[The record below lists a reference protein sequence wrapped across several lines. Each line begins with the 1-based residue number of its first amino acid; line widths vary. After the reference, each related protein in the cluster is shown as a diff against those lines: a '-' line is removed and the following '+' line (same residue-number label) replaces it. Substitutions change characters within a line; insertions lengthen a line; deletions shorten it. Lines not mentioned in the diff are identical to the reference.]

1 MNEQQLL
8 AALKR
13 LAEGGYSPAEWLE
26 WWEHNAPHVKKLLP
40 AGEFLRLKPRVASHG
55 ETAVVRRCHTEAIA
69 ILQKRGVTVSPSEE
83 LKMLFR
89 ADEEARAKRTSFAAH
104 VIEVVE
110 DELRA
115 SCPSAFRDTL
125 YEEYLASGQA
135 AAEHDWIRQRL
146 MNCFIS
152 VHKPPDWV
160 GDPEWAFDDLE
171 PMVFIEQIRLD
182 ETPVTKSVLT
192 WHTML
197 YIFGRRVACEGGFE
211 MKYEIVAQSW

>member
-13 LAEGGYSPAEWLE
+13 LAEGGYSPGEWLE
-26 WWEHNAPHVKKLLP
+26 WWGNNAPHVKKLLT

-55 ETAVVRRCHTEAIA
+55 ETAVVQRCHTEATA
-69 ILQKRGVTVSPSEE
+69 ILQKRGVAVLPSEE
-83 LKMLFR
+83 LKLLFR
-89 ADEEARAKRTSFAAH
+89 ADKEARDKRTSFAAH

-110 DELRA
+110 DELMA
-115 SCPSAFRDTL
+115 SCPSTFMDSL

-135 AAEHDWIRQRL
+135 TAEQDWIRQRL
-146 MNCFIS
+146 KNCFIS

-160 GDPEWAFDDLE
+160 EDPEWAFDDLE

-182 ETPVTKSVLT
+182 ETPVTRSVLT
-192 WHTML
+192 WDTML
-197 YIFGRRVACEGGFE
+197 YVFGRRVLCEGGFE
-211 MKYEIVAQSW
+211 MKYKIVVQSW